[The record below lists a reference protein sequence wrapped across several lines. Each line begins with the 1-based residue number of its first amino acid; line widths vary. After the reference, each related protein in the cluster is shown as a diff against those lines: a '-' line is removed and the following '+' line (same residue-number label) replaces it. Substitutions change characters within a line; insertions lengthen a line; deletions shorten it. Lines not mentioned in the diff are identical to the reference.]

1 MAEAERKLPAAGSAA
16 PPVDPVAKAQAAAAD
31 AAVKDAKASL
41 GGAVTVSRETA
52 ELPELQEVEL
62 DSYVVNDGVITA
74 TRIRGVVVDGYRF
87 GRAAGYDFM
96 LMRIAAAMDGIDLE
110 PVSAYRTM
118 EQQQGLYNE
127 RFVIPWQQISYR
139 DHYAGKNRKSAS
151 GIKNGQAAYPGA
163 SNHQSGSAIDI
174 NVGLTIAEFASG
186 RGRKN
191 EKYLWLE
198 RNGAAFGF
206 DNKEAPNEP
215 WHWRHKS
222 DTIVGKIE
230 GLTVKGL
237 TKAEIASLASST
249 SVPGA
254 RKFDILAAQREIN
267 ASDRRD
273 AANTAR
279 STLLAMAVGG
289 HLRRASDKKA
299 AAALAGLRANS
310 ASLASASG
318 STGTSTPGETAAPAG
333 PLPPRGMASGAE
345 LQAFNFETGLWGD
358 GRIV

>member
-1 MAEAERKLPAAGSAA
+1 MAEAEKKQPSAGSGS
-16 PPVDPVAKAQAAAAD
+16 PPTDPVAKAQAAAAD

-41 GGAVTVSRETA
+41 GAATPAARETA
-52 ELPELQEVEL
+52 ELPALEEVDL
-62 DSYVVNDGVITA
+62 DSYTIAGDKITSVRIKGV
-74 TRIRGVVVDGYRF
+74 RIDGYLF
-87 GRAAGYDFM
+87 GRATGYDFM

-110 PVSAYRTM
+110 PTSAYRTM
-118 EQQQGLYNE
+118 AQQQEIYNE

-139 DHYAGKNRKSAS
+139 DHYAGKNRKSAA
-151 GIKNGQAAYPGA
+151 GIDKGQAAYPGA
-163 SNHQSGSAIDI
+163 SNHQTGRAIDI
-174 NVGLTIAEFASG
+174 NVGLSIREFASG

-215 WHWRHKS
+215 WHWRHQS
-222 DTIVGKIE
+222 DKIVGKID

-237 TKAEIASLASST
+237 TKAEIDSLASST

-289 HLRRASDKKA
+289 HLRRANDKKT
-299 AAALAGLRANS
+299 AAALAGLRANE

-318 STGTSTPGETAAPAG
+318 ATGASAPGATAAPAG
-333 PLPPRGMASGAE
+333 PLPPRGMAAGAE

-358 GRIV
+358 GSIV